1 MSKQADIFPTSFA
14 QQRLWILDQLVPG
27 NPFYNIFSALPL
39 QVQNAAALERALNE
53 IVRRHEAL
61 RTTFTSVEG
70 QPVQVIAPVLKLTI
84 PVVDLRGLPAA
95 QRSGELRRL
104 AQEEARR
111 PFDLARG
118 PLLRAT
124 LVRQDDTESVLLL
137 TMHHIVSD
145 GWSLG
150 VFFRELTMLCQAVVI
165 GRPAS
170 LPKLSLQ
177 YAEFAVWQ
185 RDLLKGEVLDQ
196 QLAYWRR
203 QLQGVPVLRLPQDR
217 PRPLIKTYRGA
228 RLPVQF
234 PADLARR
241 LRSFAQSESATT
253 FMTLLAA
260 FQVLLCRY
268 SGQEDVAIGS
278 PIAGRNRAE
287 LENLIGFFV
296 NTLVLRTDLSGDP
309 TFRELLQRVR
319 KVATDAYAHQDLP
332 FEMLVEMLQPERDLS
347 RNPLFQV
354 IFQVQ
359 NMPSLSGAASS
370 IKPAPVSRPS
380 LDIYSGTAKF
390 DLELSLIEDAQGL
403 TGHFEFSIELF
414 EESAIARM
422 AVHFEILLESIAAN
436 PDTPISGLSFLTSA
450 ERELVVSG
458 WNQTRREYPRDTCVH
473 TLFESQVKRAPEAV
487 AIVDVGKRWT
497 YLELN
502 ERANVL
508 ANHLRSLGSGPG
520 SLVAVCMERSAEMIA
535 ALLAVLKSGAAYVPV
550 DPEYPRARIAFML
563 ADTEACVLMTER
575 RFVER
580 LPEPCA
586 QIMCLDEITEWTG
599 DQQESNPAR
608 ALTASD
614 LAYVMY
620 TSGSTGTPKGVCI
633 PHRAINR
640 LVLNT
645 DYVRLEPSDCLGHIS
660 SPSFDAATFEVWG
673 ALLLGGRIAVI
684 PKNVALSPIE
694 FGEEISRQ
702 GVTAM
707 FLTSALFNHLASE
720 NPRMFQTMRHLLV
733 GGSAVDPKWV
743 REVLHNGPPRR
754 LLNGYGP
761 TESTTFAACCHIQ
774 DVPEGAATIP
784 IGRPIANTQLYV
796 LDRYLEPV
804 PVGVPG
810 ELYIG
815 GDGLA
820 NGYLKRAALTAEKF
834 VPHPFNADPEARL
847 YKTGDLVRW
856 RTTGDLEFLGRMDE
870 QVKVRGFRVELGE
883 IEADLNQHPAVQE
896 AVVVARADA
905 HGDKRLVAYVVPRSV
920 PDTTTDETHLGQI
933 AHEQVDSWR
942 EIFDSHVYRQFA
954 ESGDTK
960 FNITGWNSSYT
971 GEPLPEADMR
981 EWLDDTVERLLGL
994 EPRRVLEIGCGT
1006 GLLLFRLAGNCS
1018 TYWGTDFSST
1028 ALQYIRQ
1035 VMTETGPLLQQVKL
1049 LQRAADDF
1057 ADIEPG
1063 TFDVVVLNSVV
1074 QYFPNVDYLQRVL
1087 EGAVRAVRPG
1097 GHVFIGDVR
1106 SLPLSQALHTSI
1118 EFSKADDSTSTE
1130 ELRERAQT
1138 AMAHETEL
1146 VLDPKFFTSMPER
1159 VPGVGHVEVFP
1170 KRGSRRN
1177 ELTRFRY
1184 QAVLHVG
1191 LTPTDVCDPAWIDW
1205 REQRWDAEALRRIL
1219 EREQPAVL
1227 GLARVANARL
1237 SSESHLVETVER
1249 DDSPATVGDLRELPF
1264 CGEPTAIDPQD
1275 LWVLEQELP
1284 YRVVVSWTRHRW
1296 DGRFDV
1302 VFLRRSEALS
1312 KLPTIRFPGDTTTRK
1327 TLSHFANNPLR
1338 RDVARKLVP
1347 QLRAFLQERLPEFM
1361 VPSAFVVMGSLSLT
1375 ANGKVDR
1382 KALPAPDRTLP
1393 ELEENY
1399 VAPESKAEQI
1409 LAGIWC
1415 EVLGVDRVGVRD
1427 NFFALGGDSILSIQ
1441 IISRARQAGLQLT
1454 PQQIFQQQTVAD
1466 LAAVAET
1473 LISTVAEQELLVGEV
1488 PLTPVQRW
1496 FVEQALVEAHHFN
1509 QAALLTIS
1517 ATTVANCM
1525 REAVGHLLRHHDALR
1540 LRLRRSECEWTQH
1553 YAKHTD
1559 GIPFSETDLRLLPLS
1574 SQMAAVEQE
1583 SELIQASLNLEEG
1596 PLVRVVLFRLG
1607 ALHGDRLLIVVHH
1620 LAIDGVSWRILMED
1634 LQTGYQQVSRGE
1646 PVQLPAK
1653 TTSFKSWAECL
1664 IQYAGSAPALQ
1675 ELSFWLQRPVQPFEL
1690 PLDHERGENIVSS
1703 ARDIEVA
1710 LTPEET
1716 RALLQDVPTAYGTQ
1730 INDALLAAL
1739 ARTLVKWTGNTSLL
1753 FELEGH
1759 GREDLFEGI
1768 DLSRTVG
1775 WFTTIFPVCLSIKLA
1790 ARPTETLKSVKEQ
1803 LRRIPGRGIGYGV
1816 LRYLSDDPSV
1826 RQRLR
1831 DLPQSQLSFNY
1842 FGQFGARPRASADA
1856 GETTS
1861 ESIGS
1866 ARGPSDQ
1873 RHYLLEINGRV
1884 EHGALRVTWT
1894 YSENRHRRE
1903 TILRVAEDFVSELR
1917 KLVAD
1922 CHAVEVREYAPSD
1935 FADLEINQDELDQ
1948 LVVKLGGGIAADIYQ
1963 LSPMQEVMLF
1973 QTLYAPNS
1981 GAYLEQV
1988 SFPYGGSI
1996 NRSAVRKAWEQI
2008 AQLYTVLRSSFF
2020 WEDLQQPVQVVLS
2033 QVKLPWFES
2042 DLSSLPAD
2050 DREKAIQAYLEEDRR
2065 RGFDLSQAPLMRF
2078 AWFQLTTNDHRFIW
2092 SFHHLIL
2099 DGWSLQTV
2107 LQKVG
2112 IAYGALCRNLDTML
2126 EPVRPFGDYIRW
2138 VQRQDTIQA
2147 AAFWRR
2153 QLRGIT
2159 APTRFNIDNDTR
2171 TRSPSDDTIG
2181 VEDTQI
2187 SSLTT
2192 LRLKDICRRHQLTLN
2207 AFLLGVWALL
2217 LSRYSNETDVVF
2229 GTVVSGRPAELPG
2242 IESMVGMFI
2251 NSLPIRVHIDADA
2264 GLIGWLKEIQAQQ
2277 VEMRQYEYSHL
2288 VQVQE
2293 VSEIPGGL
2301 PMFESVVVFENFPM
2315 AQPEKNQKDQ
2325 QASALREQNN
2335 LPLSIMVVPTS
2346 EIQIRI
2352 LYSSARFD
2360 AATVQR
2366 IMGHIRTTLDA
2377 MASNPYCAV
2386 GKVPI
2391 LTVSERKQLVDDWNN
2406 TDQEITETENLVDLF
2421 EAQCARTPEAVAL
2434 QYEEARITYA
2444 ELNSRAN
2451 RLARHLQTIGVGPE
2465 ILVGV
2470 CMERSFDFVV
2480 GLLATFKAGGAYL
2493 PLDPSYPKERLE
2505 FMLKDAGVTVVL
2517 TQKRFSPALRGR
2529 RRKLFCVD
2537 SDAAALR
2544 RYPAKN
2550 LTTQLSPQQLAYV
2563 IYTSGSTG
2571 KPKGALGLHRATLN
2585 RFAWMWRKYPFEA
2598 GEVCCQKTSLGFV
2611 DSIWEIFGPLLRG
2624 VPVVIIPED
2633 VVRDCE
2639 SFIELLSADRVTRL
2653 VLVPS
2658 LLAVILDTGTDLA
2671 KRLPA
2676 LKYCVCSGERLSL
2689 DLVNEFTE
2697 KLPHVQLFNL
2707 YGSSEVAGDVTF
2719 YEVSKGVHLNTVP
2732 IGRPIAN
2739 TQIYILD
2746 DNLQPVPIGV
2756 PGELF
2761 VGGVGLARGYL
2772 KRPELTAAKFLPDP
2786 FSKEPGARL
2795 YRTGDIAKFLLDGNI
2810 DYIGRLDNQVKI
2822 RGYRMELG
2830 EIEAVLAEHPEVDQ
2844 AIVIA
2849 HDGPATDKRLVAY
2862 VVSRAKL
2869 APNPAELRRFL
2880 KSKLPEYMM
2889 PAIFIHLDAMPL
2901 TPNGKINRQALP
2913 QPDEMRPSADRA
2925 IVASRNATEQLLVGI
2940 WSKILGRKPEQISI
2954 DDHFFADLGGH
2965 SLLATQLVSRVRT
2978 ALKVELPLRRFFES
2992 PTIEALA
2999 REIDRL
3005 RVTVGAITPEI
3016 PRIGR
3021 DTFQVTPGIDHP
3033 L

>member
-39 QVQNAAALERALNE
+39 QAQNAAALERSLNE
-53 IVRRHEAL
+53 IIRRHEAL
-61 RTTFTSVEG
+61 RTTFTTIDG

-84 PVVDLRGLPAA
+84 PVVDLRGIPAA
-95 QRSGELRRL
+95 QRGVELRRL

-124 LVRQDDTESVLLL
+124 LVRPDETESVLLL
-137 TMHHIVSD
+137 TIHHIVSD

-150 VFFRELTMLCQAVVI
+150 VFFRELNTFHQAFVI

-170 LPKLSLQ
+170 LPKLNVQ
-177 YAEFAVWQ
+177 YVDFAVWQ
-185 RDLLKGEVLDQ
+185 RDTLKGELLDQ

-203 QLQGVPVLRLPQDR
+203 QLEGVPILRLPLDR

-234 PADLARR
+234 PAALVCR
-241 LRSFAQSESATT
+241 LRSFAQSENATT

-260 FQVLLCRY
+260 LQLLLCRY
-268 SGQEDVAIGS
+268 SGQDDVAVGS

-287 LENLIGFFV
+287 LEDLIGFFV
-296 NTLVLRTDLSGDP
+296 NTLVLRTDVSGDP

-332 FEMLVEMLQPERDLS
+332 FEMLVEMVQPERDLS

-359 NMPSLSGAASS
+359 NTPSSFGAGPS
-370 IKPAPVSRPS
+370 IKAVPVSPAA

-390 DLELSLIEDAQGL
+390 DLELSLTEDPQGL
-403 TGHFEFSIELF
+403 TGHFEFSTELF
-414 EESAIARM
+414 DESTIARM
-422 AVHFEILLESIAAN
+422 AVHFETLLESIADN
-436 PDTPISGLSFLTSA
+436 PDTPVSRLSFLTPD
-450 ERELVVSG
+450 ERELVVFG
-458 WNQTRREYPRDTCVH
+458 WNQTRREYARDSCVH
-473 TLFESQVKRAPEAV
+473 TIFESQVQRAPDAI
-487 AIVDVGKRWT
+487 AIVDAGKRWT
-497 YLELN
+497 YRALD
-502 ERANVL
+502 ERANAL
-508 ANHLRSLGSGPG
+508 ASHLRSMGAGPG

-563 ADTEACVLMTER
+563 SDTEACVLMTQR

-580 LPEPCA
+580 LPKHCA
-586 QIMCLDEITEWTG
+586 QVMCLDEVAEWTG
-599 DQQESNPAR
+599 TGEERDRAR

-633 PHRAINR
+633 PHRAISR

-673 ALLLGGRIAVI
+673 ALLLGGRIVVI
-684 PKNVALSPIE
+684 PKNVALSPFE
-694 FGEEISRQ
+694 FREEIRRQ

-707 FLTSALFNHLASE
+707 FLTSALFNQLASE

-733 GGSAVDPKWV
+733 GGSAVDPKWA
-743 REVLHNGPPRR
+743 REVLRNDPPGR

-761 TESTTFAACCHIQ
+761 TESTTFAACYHIQ
-774 DVPEGAATIP
+774 NVPEGATTIP
-784 IGRPIANTQLYV
+784 IGRPIANTQLYI
-796 LDRYLEPV
+796 LDDHLEPV

-834 VPHPFNADPEARL
+834 VSHPFNADPDARL

-856 RTTGDLEFLGRMDE
+856 RATGDVEFLGRMDE

-883 IEADLNQHPAVQE
+883 IEADLGQHPAVQE

-905 HGDKRLVAYVVPRSV
+905 HGDTRLVAYVVPRCM
-920 PDTTTDETHLGQI
+920 PDAATNETDLDQI
-933 AHEQVDSWR
+933 AHHQVDSWR

-954 ESGDTK
+954 ESGDPK

-971 GEPLPEADMR
+971 GEPLPETDMR
-981 EWLDDTVERLLGL
+981 EWLDDTVERILGL
-994 EPRRVLEIGCGT
+994 APRRVLEIGCGT
-1006 GLLLFRLAGNCS
+1006 GLLLFRVAENCS
-1018 TYWGTDFSST
+1018 TYWGTDFSPT
-1028 ALQYIRQ
+1028 ALEYIRQ
-1035 VMTETGPLLQQVKL
+1035 VMTEPGPLLPQVKL

-1057 ADIEPG
+1057 TDIEAD
-1063 TFDVVVLNSVV
+1063 TFDVVILNSVV
-1074 QYFPNVDYLQRVL
+1074 QYFPNVDYLQRVV

-1106 SLPLSQALHTSI
+1106 SLPLLQALHTSI
-1118 EFSKADDSTSTE
+1118 ELSKADDATTTE
-1130 ELRERAQT
+1130 QLRERAQT
-1138 AMAHETEL
+1138 GMAHETEL
-1146 VLDPKFFTSMPER
+1146 VVDPKFFNSMPER
-1159 VPGVGHVEVFP
+1159 IFKVGHVEVFP

-1184 QAVLHVG
+1184 QAVLHIG
-1191 LTPTDVCDPAWIDW
+1191 PTPTDVCDPAWIDW
-1205 REQRWDAEALRRIL
+1205 REQRWDAGAVRRIL

-1227 GLARVANARL
+1227 GLTWVANARL
-1237 SSESHLVETVER
+1237 SSESNLLETVER
-1249 DDSPATVGDLRELPF
+1249 DDSPATVGALRELSF
-1264 CGEPTAIDPQD
+1264 GGETTAIDPQD
-1275 LWVLEQELP
+1275 FWVLEEELP
-1284 YRVVVSWTRHRW
+1284 YDVVVSWTRHRRE
-1296 DGRFDV
+1296 GQFDV
-1302 VFLRRSEALS
+1302 AFVRRSETLAG
-1312 KLPTIRFPGDTTTRK
+1312 LPTIRFPADATTRK
-1327 TLSHFANNPLR
+1327 DLSHFANNPLR

-1347 QLRAFLQERLPEFM
+1347 QLRAFLQERLPDFM

-1375 ANGKVDR
+1375 PNGKVDR
-1382 KALPAPDRTLP
+1382 KMLPAPDPTRP

-1399 VAPESKAEQI
+1399 VAPASKAEQI

-1415 EVLGVDRVGVRD
+1415 EVLGVDRVGARD
-1427 NFFALGGDSILSIQ
+1427 NFFELGGDSILSIQ

-1454 PQQIFQQQTVAD
+1454 PQQVFQQQTIAD

-1473 LISTVAEQELLVGEV
+1473 LISAVPEQELLVGEV

-1496 FVEQALVEAHHFN
+1496 FVEQGLVEAHHFN
-1509 QAALLTIS
+1509 QAALLTVDP
-1517 ATTVANCM
+1517 ATGTNCM

-1540 LRLRRSECEWTQH
+1540 LRLQPDGCEWTQ
-1553 YAKHTD
+1553 YYGEQTD
-1559 GIPFSETDLRLLPLS
+1559 EIPFSESDLRLLPS
-1574 SQMAAVEQE
+1574 SNQMAAVEQE

-1607 ALHGDRLLIVVHH
+1607 PPHRDRLLIVVHH
-1620 LAIDGVSWRILMED
+1620 LAIDGVSWRILLED
-1634 LQTGYQQVSRGE
+1634 LQTGYQQLSRSE
-1646 PVQLPAK
+1646 PVKLPAK
-1653 TTSFKSWAECL
+1653 TTSFKTWAECL
-1664 IQYAGSAPALQ
+1664 LQYAGSAPVLQ
-1675 ELSFWLQRPVQPFEL
+1675 ELSFWLQRPAQPFEL
-1690 PLDHERGENIVSS
+1690 PLDHEHGENIVSA

-1716 RALLQDVPTAYGTQ
+1716 RALLQDVPAAYRTQ
-1730 INDALLAAL
+1730 VNDALLTAL
-1739 ARTLVKWTGNTSLL
+1739 SRTLATWTGKTNLL

-1759 GREDLFEGI
+1759 GREDLFPGI
-1768 DLSRTVG
+1768 DLSRTIG
-1775 WFTTIFPVCLSIKLA
+1775 WFTTIFPVWLSIKPTS
-1790 ARPTETLKSVKEQ
+1790 RPAETLKSVKAQ
-1803 LRRIPGRGIGYGV
+1803 LRRIPNRGLGYGV
-1816 LRYLSDDPSV
+1816 LRYLSGDPSV
-1826 RQRLR
+1826 RQRLS

-1842 FGQFGARPRASADA
+1842 FGQFGAGARASGGD

-1884 EHGALRVTWT
+1884 EHGALRVVWT
-1894 YSENRHRRE
+1894 YSENRHCRE
-1903 TILRVAEDFVSELR
+1903 TISRVAEDFVSELR
-1917 KLVAD
+1917 KLLAD
-1922 CHAVEVREYAPSD
+1922 CHAVEQTESTPSD
-1935 FADLEINQDELDQ
+1935 FPGLEISQDELDQ
-1948 LVVKLGGGIAADIYQ
+1948 LLGKVGGDEVEDIYQ

-1973 QTLYAPNS
+1973 QTLYAPNA
-1981 GAYLEQV
+1981 GGYLEQV
-1988 SFPYGGSI
+1988 SFRYGGSI
-1996 NRSAVRKAWEQI
+1996 NRSAFRGAWEQV
-2008 AQLYTVLRSSFF
+2008 AQLYTVLRSCFF
-2020 WEDLQQPVQVVLS
+2020 WEDVQQPVQVVLN
-2033 QVKLPWFES
+2033 QVKLPWSEY
-2042 DLSSLPAD
+2042 DLSSLPAY

-2065 RGFDLSQAPLMRF
+2065 RGFDLSQAPLMHF
-2078 AWFQLTTNDHRFIW
+2078 AWFQLTPNEHRFIW

-2107 LQKVG
+2107 LEKVG
-2112 IAYGALCRNLDTML
+2112 IAYGALCHNLDTML

-2171 TRSPSDDTIG
+2171 TRNPSDDPIG
-2181 VEDTQI
+2181 VEDTLI
-2187 SSLTT
+2187 SALTT
-2192 LRLKDICRRHQLTLN
+2192 LRLKGICRRHQLTLN

-2217 LSRYSNETDVVF
+2217 LSRYSNETDVLF

-2251 NSLPIRVHIDADA
+2251 NSLPIRVHVDPDA

-2277 VEMRQYEYSHL
+2277 VEMRKYEYSHL

-2293 VSEIPGGL
+2293 VSEIRGGL
-2301 PMFESVVVFENFPM
+2301 PMFESVVVFENFPI
-2315 AQPEKNQKDQ
+2315 AKPEKNQKEQ
-2325 QASALREQNN
+2325 QGLALREQNN

-2346 EIQIRI
+2346 EILIRI
-2352 LYSSARFD
+2352 LYSSGRFD
-2360 AATVQR
+2360 AAAVKR
-2366 IMGHIRTTLDA
+2366 ITGHLCTALEG
-2377 MASNPYCAV
+2377 MATNPYCTV
-2386 GKVPI
+2386 GEVPI
-2391 LTVSERKQLVDDWNN
+2391 LTVPERKQLLDDWNN
-2406 TDQEITETENLVDLF
+2406 TYQEITQTESLVDLF

-2444 ELNSRAN
+2444 ELNSRSN
-2451 RLARHLQTIGVGPE
+2451 RLARHLQTIGVGPKT
-2465 ILVGV
+2465 LVGV

-2505 FMLKDAGVTVVL
+2505 FMLKDAGVRVVL
-2517 TQKRFSPALRGR
+2517 TQKRFAPALRAR

-2537 SDAAALR
+2537 SDAASLR

-2550 LTTQLSPQQLAYV
+2550 LTTHLSPQQLAYV

-2571 KPKGALGLHRATLN
+2571 KPKGALGLYSATLN
-2585 RFAWMWRKYPFEA
+2585 RFAWMWHKYPFEA

-2611 DSIWEIFGPLLRG
+2611 DSIWEIFGPLLQG

-2633 VVRDCE
+2633 EAKDCE
-2639 SFIELLSADRVTRL
+2639 RLIELLSIHCVTRL

-2658 LLAVILDTGTDLA
+2658 LLAVVLDTGTDLA

-2689 DLVNEFTE
+2689 DLVNDFTE
-2697 KLPHVQLFNL
+2697 KLPHVQLLNL

-2719 YEVSKGVHLNTVP
+2719 YEVSEGAHLNSVP

-2761 VGGVGLARGYL
+2761 VGGLGLARGYL
-2772 KRPELTAAKFLPDP
+2772 KRPELTAAKFVPDP
-2786 FSKEPGARL
+2786 FSKKPGARL
-2795 YRTGDIAKFLLDGNI
+2795 YRTGDIARFLLDGNV

-2830 EIEAVLAEHPEVDQ
+2830 EIEAVLAEHPAVNQ

-2849 HDGPATDKRLVAY
+2849 HNGPATDKRLVAY
-2862 VVSRAKL
+2862 VVARAKL

-2901 TPNGKINRQALP
+2901 TPNGKVNRQAFP
-2913 QPDEMRPSADRA
+2913 QPDDVGPRADRA

-2940 WSKILGRKPEQISI
+2940 WSKVLGRNPEQISI

-2999 REIDRL
+2999 REIDRM
-3005 RVTVGAITPEI
+3005 RITKRAITPEI
-3016 PRIGR
+3016 QRIGR
-3021 DTFQVTPGIDHP
+3021 EPFHITLPE
-3033 L
+3033 